1 MISKLVFHPERSD
14 STSAAAIY
22 WMLDQGKRTLLLDE
36 MDNADLVHNQTL
48 RTVINGGF
56 EPSGV
61 IRRQIQGRTKK
72 FSTFAPMALAAIN
85 THKPI
90 PHPTLSRS
98 IIVPMMRSKKDLKLF
113 DRADT
118 EDLDIV
124 RGQVWLWARPD
135 LKLNKHPDMPK
146 ELRRG
151 RPRDKWRV
159 LFAIADHFG
168 AHWGERARAAA
179 LIFAAARRD
188 QDEGVQLLED
198 TRLVFNS
205 PPVDRMFSKVLIDR
219 LRALPDAD
227 WGEPLPLTQ
236 TRFAQIVQAFDP
248 KLKAKPL
255 WSKGG
260 RRRGPSEGLLQGA
273 IPGCMGRLLRG
284 RRHFRRKYL

>member
-1 MISKLVFHPERSD
+1 
-14 STSAAAIY
+14 
-22 WMLDQGKRTLLLDE
+22 
-36 MDNADLVHNQTL
+36 
-48 RTVINGGF
+48 
-56 EPSGV
+56 
-61 IRRQIQGRTKK
+61 
-72 FSTFAPMALAAIN
+72 
-85 THKPI
+85 
-90 PHPTLSRS
+90 
-98 IIVPMMRSKKDLKLF
+98 
-113 DRADT
+113 
-118 EDLDIV
+118 
-124 RGQVWLWARPD
+124 
-135 LKLNKHPDMPK
+135 
-146 ELRRG
+146 
-151 RPRDKWRV
+151 
-159 LFAIADHFG
+159 
-168 AHWGERARAAA
+168 
-179 LIFAAARRD
+179 
-188 QDEGVQLLED
+188 VQLLED